1 MLFPLDLE
9 YSFKSAT
16 GTGIFQPVSGGT
28 KINTGS
34 LATIPGNPAGDQRIA
49 IKFSGCNKDA
59 SVGQTPFGAVKIKE
73 ITTQKAKMNSG
84 IFGLEIYK
92 DEDMSQGIATVTT
105 GVFIPANKIKTGSLT
120 NMKIY
125 PLQYTVQLSTLLY
138 IEF

>member
-1 MLFPLDLE
+1 
-9 YSFKSAT
+9 
-16 GTGIFQPVSGGT
+16 
-28 KINTGS
+28 
-34 LATIPGNPAGDQRIA
+34 
-49 IKFSGCNKDA
+49 
-59 SVGQTPFGAVKIKE
+59 
-73 ITTQKAKMNSG
+73 MNSG